1 MQMEK
6 DHSFLPGELLSPS
19 QQFQAASDSV
29 GLYWWHWEAFSK
41 KIRMSEG
48 MVKILGLASEP
59 EGYSL
64 ENIYVNV
71 HPEDAERN
79 RVLLNQLYYGEDDL
93 YEIEYRI
100 RNASGEW
107 QWYYNRGSV
116 IQKNEEGKPVV
127 IGGITMDISGQFKRL
142 LAMVE
147 EKEKFEFIVRNTNE
161 AIIVIELLEDKAGMV
176 LDANMAAMDLFNKGP
191 EVFGNPLPDNI
202 LQDEVIGKDG
212 ALMRDVFEKG
222 FGKVEQ
228 CYRTD
233 DGRDLWL
240 EFTLHAFTL
249 TGENLMIA
257 IVKDNTPERKS
268 EAALRETERLYQT
281 VVEAANDSIGLFTKD
296 RKVILMN
303 SALYEVVGYTK
314 EEYEKLALMDLVH
327 PEDRE
332 QLGVK
337 EGILHSEGAMAV
349 DFRVQHKEGHYL
361 HLSSKN
367 VIIPGDEG
375 EEDLILTNIRDVT
388 GLKQAMG
395 ELEQAKEKAE
405 ESDKLKSAFLANM
418 SHEIRTPM
426 NSIIGFSNLLNQSGL
441 EEHLRELYVHR
452 IITNSELLLTL
463 ISDIIDL
470 AKIESDQLSIIYGRI
485 RISELI
491 KDMEQYARDELT
503 RLKKDKIEIVIA
515 IEQEDMELET
525 DVVRMAQVMKNL
537 INNAI
542 KFTEEGKVE
551 IGCLNRESDQSVRFY
566 VKDTGIGIS
575 EEHFELIFDQF
586 RQVDG
591 SNTRKFGGTG
601 LGLAICKNLVHMM
614 GGNIWVESEPGHG
627 ACFQV
632 EHPLKSSDADRKVEI
647 EVKKVQEGV
656 RPGGQITI
664 LTVDDE
670 PDTLELYQAMLAQSG
685 HRVYVAATGYEALRI
700 LEQYPLPDLV
710 LMDVQM
716 PVMSGTDTLRIIRE
730 RHPGIKVVAQSAHA
744 LTGDRDRFLG
754 EGYDGY
760 LPKPFT
766 NDQLD
771 KAILDLVRK

>member
-1 MQMEK
+1 MEK
-6 DHSFLPGELLSPS
+6 DHSHLPGELLSPS

-41 KIRMSEG
+41 KIRLSEG
-48 MVKILGLASEP
+48 MVKILGLDSNP
-59 EGYSL
+59 EGYTP
-64 ENIYVNV
+64 EKIYKNV

-79 RVLLNQLYYGEDDL
+79 RVLLLQLYSGKDDL

-100 RNASGEW
+100 KNVSGGW

-116 IQKNEEGKPVV
+116 IKKDEGGNPVV
-127 IGGITMDISGQFKRL
+127 IGGISMDISGQFKRL
-142 LAMVE
+142 LSMVE

-176 LDANMAAMDLFNKGP
+176 LDANKAAMDLFNTGP

-228 CYRTD
+228 CYRAD

-257 IVKDNTPERKS
+257 VVKDKTPERKS
-268 EAALRETERLYQT
+268 EAALRETERLYRT

-314 EEYEKLALMDLVH
+314 EEYEALDLMDIVH
-327 PEDRE
+327 PGDRE
-332 QLGVK
+332 QLGIK
-337 EGILHSEGAMAV
+337 EGILHSDGAMAV

-361 HLSSKN
+361 DMSSKN

-388 GLKQAMG
+388 GLKQSMR

-470 AKIESDQLSIIYGRI
+470 AKIESGQLTIINGRI
-485 RISELI
+485 MISELI
-491 KDMEQYARDELT
+491 SDMKQYEYDETVRLQKEQ
-503 RLKKDKIEIVIA
+503 IEIVTEPECDNFEI
-515 IEQEDMELET
+515 ET
-525 DVVRMAQVMKNL
+525 DVIRIAQVMKNL

-542 KFTEEGKVE
+542 KFTEKGKVE
-551 IGCLNRESDQSVRFY
+551 IGCLKGESDQMVRFY

-575 EEHFELIFDQF
+575 PEHFEVIFDQF
-586 RQVDG
+586 RQIDG
-591 SNTRKFGGTG
+591 SNTRKFSGTG
-601 LGLAICKNLVHMM
+601 LGLTICKNLVQLM
-614 GGNIWVESEPGHG
+614 GGRIWVESESEIG
-627 ACFQV
+627 AFFQV
-632 EHPLKSSDADRKVEI
+632 ELPLKWTGADKQVMPELRKL
-647 EVKKVQEGV
+647 QESA
-656 RPGGQITI
+656 RSEQRISI
-664 LTVDDE
+664 LAVDDE
-670 PDTLELYQAMLAQSG
+670 SDTLELYQAMLTQMG
-685 HRVYVAATGYEALRI
+685 HHISTASTGYEALRI
-700 LEQYPLPDLV
+700 LEQFSLPDLV
-710 LMDVQM
+710 LMDIQM

-744 LTGDRDRFLG
+744 LTGDRNRFLG

-766 NDQLD
+766 ADQLD
-771 KAILDLVRK
+771 KVISDLMRK

>member
-1 MQMEK
+1 MTT
-6 DHSFLPGELLSPS
+6 SRIPLPKEVTSPS
-19 QQFQAASDSV
+19 AEFLFVAESL
-29 GLYWWHWEAFSK
+29 GLYWWYWDHQKRKVTLSPGLMK
-41 KIRMSEG
+41 
-48 MVKILGLASEP
+48 VLGHKP
-59 EGYSL
+59 EEFDHSL
-64 ENIYVNV
+64 KSLYKNV
-71 HPEDAERN
+71 HPDDIKKN
-79 RVLLNQLYYGEDDL
+79 IDRVKRLYKGEIDL
-93 YEIEYRI
+93 YEIEYRVKDPQ
-100 RNASGEW
+100 GVW
-107 QWYYNRGSV
+107 QWYYNRGTV
-116 IQKNEEGKPVV
+116 NQRDENGDPIVL
-127 IGGITMDISGQFKRL
+127 GGISMDISGQFKRL
-142 LAMVE
+142 LSMVE

-161 AIIVIELLEDKAGMV
+161 AIIIIELLEGRAGMV
-176 LDANMAAMDLFNKGP
+176 LDGNKAAMDLFNKGP
-191 EVFGNPLPDNI
+191 EAFGKPLPDNI

-222 FGKVEQ
+222 SGRVEQ

-249 TGENLMIA
+249 TGEDLMVA
-257 IVKDNTPERKS
+257 IVKDKTPERKS
-268 EAALRETERLYQT
+268 EAALRETERLYKT
-281 VVEAANDSIGLFTKD
+281 LVKAANDSIGLFTMD

-303 SALYEVVGYTK
+303 SALHEVVGYTK
-314 EEYEKLALMDLVH
+314 EEYEALALMDILH
-327 PEDRE
+327 PEDKE
-332 QLGVK
+332 QLGIA

-361 HLSSKN
+361 HMSSKN

-375 EEDLILTNIRDVT
+375 EEDLILSIIRDVT
-388 GLKQAMG
+388 GLKQSMR

-491 KDMEQYARDELT
+491 KDMEQYARDEVA
-503 RLKKDKIEIVIA
+503 RLKKDKIKIVTSLERKDFEI
-515 IEQEDMELET
+515 ET
-525 DVVRMAQVMKNL
+525 DVIRIAQVMKNL

-542 KFTEEGKVE
+542 KFTQVGTVE
-551 IGCLNRESDQSVRFY
+551 IGCMKGETEHSLRFY

-575 EEHFELIFDQF
+575 HEHFEVIFEQF
-586 RQVDG
+586 RQIDG

-601 LGLAICKNLVHMM
+601 LGLAICKNLLQLM
-614 GGNIWVESEPGHG
+614 GGKIWVESEAGGG
-627 ACFQV
+627 AFFQV
-632 EHPLKSSDADRKVEI
+632 ELPVKAGDSDLQLQR
-647 EVKKVQEGV
+647 EVTKTPEKKGS
-656 RPGGQITI
+656 GQKISI
-664 LTVDDE
+664 LAVDDE
-670 PDTLELYQAMLAQSG
+670 PDTLELYHAMLTQMG
-685 HRVYVAATGYEALRI
+685 HEISVAETGYEALRI

-710 LMDVQM
+710 LMDIQM
-716 PVMSGTDTLRIIRE
+716 PVMSGTDTLKIIRE
-730 RHPGIKVVAQSAHA
+730 RYPEIWVVAQSAHA
-744 LTGDRDRFLG
+744 LTGDRDRFIG
-754 EGYDGY
+754 EGYDDY

-766 NDQLD
+766 TAQLE
-771 KAILDLVRK
+771 KVIYKLISM